1 MRNQNNKG
9 LFFKFSAIF
18 YMTAAAWCLLTAG
31 RFHAA
36 RSFCINM
43 ETGSEPALTSTDF
56 RYEKKFQDT
65 LSHYRSFGNLYQA
78 QYSTAVP
85 GLESTDIL
93 GESCGQMVPQGI
105 CVAGDYMLVTAYDGG
120 DFSGKNTGQKRNPS
134 VLYVLSNQNP
144 KHRELLT
151 TIVLPD
157 INHVGGAAFDGKN
170 IWIAKSTDRQC
181 SVISYE
187 RIKEAVDSGK
197 SSYELLEYDQNVP
210 CGVIAS
216 FVTWHDNK
224 LWVGTYTNRISG
236 KGWLRSFQVIEEK
249 TEQKKNSA
257 LQEQETEPA
266 QALNMQKQDPEPER
280 EFTLQKQDE
289 IVIPGFANG
298 AAFMELG
305 GKSYLAVTASRGR
318 YFDSRIYFYEVHKDS
333 YTGKNVYY
341 SYYSSRFPPMA
352 EELVCDG
359 AFTYFLF
366 ESSATCY
373 STPAYQKCS
382 YPVDRICAVS
392 TWQLFRQNQ
401 GAALQRGQGDHKV
414 SAWELFF
421 PNQGLTLQ
429 KEQRKQAYLHS
440 MFDRSSHTQGLL
452 HDLRWGIFGINAVCL
467 PCLMLPP
474 DVWHCLPEHIGRQ
487 RWRRRMLKD
496 SPG

>member
-1 MRNQNNKG
+1 MRKQNNKSF
-9 LFFKFSAIF
+9 LIKINVLF

-36 RSFCINM
+36 RSFYKNM
-43 ETGSEPALTSTDF
+43 EMESEPALTSTDF

-65 LSHYRSFGNLYQA
+65 VSHYRSFGNLYQA
-78 QYSTAVP
+78 EYSTAVP

-93 GESCGQMVPQGI
+93 GKSCSQMVPQGI
-105 CVAGDYMLVTAYDGG
+105 CVAGDYMLVTAYDSG
-120 DFSGKNTGQKRNPS
+120 DFSGNNTGRKLNPS
-134 VLYVLSNQNP
+134 VLYVLSNQDP
-144 KHRELLT
+144 RHRKLLT
-151 TIVLPD
+151 TIILPD

-187 RIKEAVDSGK
+187 RIQAAVDSGK

-236 KGWLRSFQVIEEK
+236 KGWLRSFQVTKENTGQEPGYTLKKQEEV
-249 TEQKKNSA
+249 
-257 LQEQETEPA
+257 
-266 QALNMQKQDPEPER
+266 
-280 EFTLQKQDE
+280 
-289 IVIPGFANG
+289 VIPGFANG

-305 GKSYLAVTASRGR
+305 GKTYLAVTTSRGR

-341 SYYSSRFPPMA
+341 SYYSCNFPPMA

-359 AFTYFLF
+359 ASTYFLF

-373 STPAYQKCS
+373 STSVYQKCS

-392 TWQLFRQNQ
+392 TWKLFRQNQ
-401 GAALQRGQGDHKV
+401 GAALQMGQSGWMV
-414 SAWELFF
+414 SAGKLLWQ
-421 PNQGLTLQ
+421 NQGITLQ
-429 KEQRKQAYLHS
+429 RRQRKQAYLHS
-440 MFDRSSHTQGLL
+440 IFGRSNHILDLL
-452 HDLRWGIFGINAVCL
+452 HGLQWGIFGINAVCL

-474 DVWHCLPEHIGRQ
+474 DVWCCLPGHCGRQ
-487 RWRRRMLKD
+487 RWRRRMLRE